1 MSDGAPSRFA
11 RRQWRRR
18 LRALRPYA
26 VGLLVVGLV
35 GFAVW
40 AVFFSTWLAVDDV
53 EVDGA
58 ELLTAD
64 EVVST
69 ADIQLGT
76 PLARVDLDDV
86 TERIEDIPEV
96 AEASVHRSWPH
107 TVTITV
113 TERTPLA
120 AVRQRGEWWVM
131 DREGVVFRKTGE
143 QDPSVP
149 IVQLPNSLG
158 PEALGE
164 VAEVVESLPE
174 DLLDQTKRVHAVTMD
189 SITVKLDGRREIVW
203 GSAAESGRKVEVLRV
218 LLEKPGRVYDVSV
231 PEQPTIS

>member
-58 ELLTAD
+58 ELLSAD

-69 ADIQLGT
+69 ADIQL
-76 PLARVDLDDV
+76 V
-86 TERIEDIPEV
+86 
-96 AEASVHRSWPH
+96 RSPRRW
-107 TVTITV
+107 
-113 TERTPLA
+113 L
-120 AVRQRGEWWVM
+120 EW
-131 DREGVVFRKTGE
+131 T
-143 QDPSVP
+143 
-149 IVQLPNSLG
+149 
-158 PEALGE
+158 
-164 VAEVVESLPE
+164 
-174 DLLDQTKRVHAVTMD
+174 
-189 SITVKLDGRREIVW
+189 RRETR
-203 GSAAESGRKVEVLRV
+203 GSPRGSRRYIG
-218 LLEKPGRVYDVSV
+218 S
-231 PEQPTIS
+231 